1 MMIVCL
7 LLCLFLILSFLVYAS
22 YSIQSGIYLRSF
34 CKKRTTEKV
43 VALTFD
49 DGPDPIQTPKVLKV
63 LKEYQATACFFCIG
77 HKIKGNEA
85 LLKSMVTEGHLI
97 GNHSYS
103 HSGLFPLY
111 GLSKMKK
118 DLQTCQCELERV
130 TSQPVTLFRPPFG
143 VTNPTIAKA
152 VRQLGYTSIG
162 WSIRTLDLACSSAFG
177 LDALVLFKKKKM
189 AIFFL
194 FSMLLGAAL
203 QITNTY
209 GDLFLSSFA
218 SIPEYAES
226 FGVKHSV
233 ILLSISQMSET
244 LFILAIPF
252 FLRHFGIKQVM
263 LISMFAWVFRFGL
276 FGFGDPG
283 SGLWMLILSMIVY
296 GMAFDFFNIS
306 GSLFVEQEANSSIRA
321 SAQGLF
327 FMMTNGLGAIIGG
340 YASGAV
346 VDAFSVY
353 ADGRLVS
360 REWMDI
366 WLIFA
371 AYALVIGILF
381 ALVFKYKHQQESKT
395 N

>member
-7 LLCLFLILSFLVYAS
+7 LLGSLLILSFLVYAS

-152 VRQLGYTSIG
+152 VRQPSHSFIPICSFVIFREYNSVPLSSPVSAGTVGRLYTHVRLS
-162 WSIRTLDLACSSAFG
+162 TD
-177 LDALVLFKKKKM
+177 
-189 AIFFL
+189 
-194 FSMLLGAAL
+194 
-203 QITNTY
+203 N
-209 GDLFLSSFA
+209 FLSA
-218 SIPEYAES
+218 
-226 FGVKHSV
+226 
-233 ILLSISQMSET
+233 
-244 LFILAIPF
+244 
-252 FLRHFGIKQVM
+252 
-263 LISMFAWVFRFGL
+263 
-276 FGFGDPG
+276 
-283 SGLWMLILSMIVY
+283 
-296 GMAFDFFNIS
+296 
-306 GSLFVEQEANSSIRA
+306 
-321 SAQGLF
+321 
-327 FMMTNGLGAIIGG
+327 
-340 YASGAV
+340 
-346 VDAFSVY
+346 
-353 ADGRLVS
+353 
-360 REWMDI
+360 
-366 WLIFA
+366 
-371 AYALVIGILF
+371 
-381 ALVFKYKHQQESKT
+381 
-395 N
+395 